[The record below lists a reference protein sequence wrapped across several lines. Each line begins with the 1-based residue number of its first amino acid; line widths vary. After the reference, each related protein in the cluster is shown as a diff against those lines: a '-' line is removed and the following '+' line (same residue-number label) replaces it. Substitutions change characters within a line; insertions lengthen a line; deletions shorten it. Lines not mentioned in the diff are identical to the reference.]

1 MEGVL
6 LIMLLVVML
15 VDMLLVGNIL
25 LVRLDLL
32 VRLGRI
38 ILPCTCHH
46 RRHQVHRLHILLV
59 VCKGE
64 E

>member
-1 MEGVL
+1 MEG
-6 LIMLLVVML
+6 MLLNMLLLDML
-15 VDMLLVGNIL
+15 VGGI
-25 LVRLDLL
+25 LL

-46 RRHQVHRLHILLV
+46 RHRVHRLHILLLV

-64 E
+64 EEEEDI

>member
-1 MEGVL
+1 MEGML
-6 LIMLLVVML
+6 LIMALLDMLVVML
-15 VDMLLVGNIL
+15 VVGNIL
-25 LVRLDLL
+25 PVC
-32 VRLGRI
+32 LGRI

>member
-1 MEGVL
+1 
-6 LIMLLVVML
+6 MLLVVML

-46 RRHQVHRLHILLV
+46 RHRVHRLHILLV
-59 VCKGE
+59 VVCKGAE
-64 E
+64 EEEM